1 LPAEDESE
9 DRSAFQE
16 MGHYAVVDPLR
27 RPEFTDFR
35 EKVSKPSRGRRL
47 SPTWAG
53 IFSAAVLLGAS
64 GGALYVRQNHVYL
77 EDMAALKAWSGSRAQ
92 TRADPEEPGLGRP
105 PDAHA
110 RDPASSKPREPA
122 PVSKSR
128 TAGASGA
135 PAKSAAPKPPSN
147 TEANTPGGRDPVAVL
162 TEAQEARQRLR
173 LEIIEAIRNRAITGV
188 EVWVIDGT
196 AYLDGRV
203 ETDAE
208 KFAAERAARN
218 VPGIEHVRNRIVATS
233 FLTPRGNDGT
243 AGS

>member
-1 LPAEDESE
+1 
-9 DRSAFQE
+9 

-92 TRADPEEPGLGRP
+92 TRADREKPGLGRP